1 MGIHK
6 KISRTGNIANGIQQ
20 IKRPLITV
28 EKGEEMA
35 IYRPSRDKK
44 QVIENIL
51 KDLDPALRDLARSV
65 LENMKLEELLDKRQV
80 LEKLKRSLGME

>member
-1 MGIHK
+1 
-6 KISRTGNIANGIQQ
+6 
-20 IKRPLITV
+20 
-28 EKGEEMA
+28 MA

-80 LEKLKRSLGME
+80 LDKLKRSLGTE

>member
-1 MGIHK
+1 
-6 KISRTGNIANGIQQ
+6 
-20 IKRPLITV
+20 
-28 EKGEEMA
+28 MA